1 MIPKF
6 STLLLTTAITIA
18 SFNFTFSQNTEKK
31 SEKSINRRYA
41 FFDYRG
47 SNAIDLA
54 AGSAMVEG
62 DYPESEFEV
71 YFRVGYKHHIT
82 SHLNINA
89 TFNKYNVSIKDIS
102 NEGYMSFD
110 LNLEFLLSPYTK
122 FSPYIFAGGGYN
134 ASNYFETTATK
145 AQGGLGFEFIITEG
159 VGLKLFGEYNHI
171 LSDDLDGRI
180 EGETDDVLLRAGLG
194 LNIYFGGNKKK
205 EALRRKMK
213 TVINS
218 NLIIPYN

>member
-1 MIPKF
+1 MTVIC
-6 STLLLTTAITIA
+6 
-18 SFNFTFSQNTEKK
+18 FNSVFSQESDDK

-41 FFDYRG
+41 FFDLRG
-47 SNAIDLA
+47 SHAVDLA

-62 DYPESEFEV
+62 DYPESEFEL
-71 YFRVGYKHHIT
+71 YFRIGYKHHVT

-89 TFNKYNVSIKDIS
+89 TFNKYNVAIKDIY
-102 NEGYMSFD
+102 NEGFMSFD
-110 LNLEFLLSPYTK
+110 LSLEFLLSPYTK
-122 FSPYIFAGGGYN
+122 FSPFLYAGSGYN
-134 ASNYFETTATK
+134 ASNYFESTAIK
-145 AQGGLGFEFIITEG
+145 AQAGGGFEFIITEG
-159 VGLKLFGEYNHI
+159 VGLKLFGEYNYMLTDEI
-171 LSDDLDGRI
+171 DGRI
-180 EGETDDVLLRAGLG
+180 SGETDDILLRAGLG

>member
-6 STLLLTTAITIA
+6 NTILLSIVTTIVC
-18 SFNFTFSQNTEKK
+18 FNSAFSQNSDKK
-31 SEKSINRRYA
+31 REKSINRRYA

-47 SNAIDLA
+47 SHAVDLA

-82 SHLNINA
+82 SHLNINI
-89 TFNKYNVSIKDIS
+89 TFNKYNVAIKDIY

-122 FSPYIFAGGGYN
+122 FSPFLYAGGGYN
-134 ASNYFETTATK
+134 ASNYFVSTATK
-145 AQGGLGFEFIITEG
+145 AQGGVGFEFIIIEG
-159 VGLKLFGEYNHI
+159 VGLKLFGEYNYMLTDEI
-171 LSDDLDGRI
+171 DGRI
-180 EGETDDVLLRAGLG
+180 EGETDDMLLRAGLG

-205 EALRRKMK
+205 EAIRRKMK